1 MFDAVV
7 DVALGFFF
15 ELVELVFYVLFHP
28 VAEFVFFGE
37 FFGVVRGFGGWG
49 SIGGWFPAGFF
60 RCWFC
65 CCFRRCLGGFFGPS
79 GFPTGYFRG
88 LRSWGDVVFVEVVQH
103 FECFVPGEVGLC
115 RFFQTNAGEYGDEF
129 FGAESHCGGESVD
142 ADFVV

>member
-15 ELVELVFYVLFHP
+15 ELVELVLHVFFHP

-37 FFGVVRGFGGWG
+37 FLGVGRGLG
-49 SIGGWFPAGFF
+49 SGSGSWFPTGFF
-60 RCWFC
+60 RRWFRC
-65 CCFRRCLGGFFGPS
+65 SFRRCLGGFFGPS
-79 GFPTGYFRG
+79 GFPAGHFHG
-88 LRSWGDVVFVEVVQH
+88 LGGGGDVVFVEVVQH

-142 ADFVV
+142 SDFVA